1 MAIEDLMAKERAR
14 RYVVDES
21 KLNINKTLF
30 GGEVMAWM
38 DKVGHELAVELTQR
52 TMCTAAADKIRFH
65 KPAYLGETIEVVA
78 KPLDLGPVKLVM
90 ALTATAD
97 PDGENRRVILTG
109 VYTFVQLDGK
119 GRPQRISYHDPYG
132 CLA

>member
-1 MAIEDLMAKERAR
+1 MVTEDLMKRERVR
-14 RYVVDES
+14 RYVVDKS
-21 KLNINKTLF
+21 DLNINKTLF

-38 DKVGHELAVELTQR
+38 DKVGHELSVELTHH

-78 KPLDLGPVKLVM
+78 RPLDLGPVKMVLE
-90 ALTATAD
+90 LTAIAD
-97 PDGENRRVILTG
+97 PDGAERRTILTG
-109 VYTFVQLDGK
+109 LYTFVQLDEK
-119 GRPQRISYHDPYG
+119 GRPHRISYHDPYG